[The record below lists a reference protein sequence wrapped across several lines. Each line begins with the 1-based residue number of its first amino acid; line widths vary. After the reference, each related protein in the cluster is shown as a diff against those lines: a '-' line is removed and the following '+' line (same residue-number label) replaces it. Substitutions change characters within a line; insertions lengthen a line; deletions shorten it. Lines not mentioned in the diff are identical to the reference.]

1 MNMAYIPFNVQ
12 IAFMVIGG
20 LLAVASL
27 VSMYL
32 VRAKPERDYSELRL
46 RIKTWWII
54 VAVFATLP

>member
-46 RIKTWWII
+46 RIKH
-54 VAVFATLP
+54 